1 MVGRSDHVTFLS
13 LIKLCCALTD
23 TNQLLAVRDYL
34 TPKTRTQL
42 EMTNGCDN
50 TVYYRNIKL
59 NICTSRESLA
69 LVTHT
74 ECLIVTFTLTHL
86 TN

>member
-34 TPKTRTQL
+34 TPKMRTQL

-59 NICTSRESLA
+59 IICTSRGTSDS
-69 LVTHT
+69 HRMSYRY
-74 ECLIVTFTLTHL
+74 FYF
-86 TN
+86 NPFD